1 MLKQGQTYPT
11 NCQECRAYQK
21 DHCTGSQGATA
32 KYDGQMSKIYEIPQ
46 HLPIFE
52 SYQDQHQY
60 TCQVTG
66 MTKVHETKEIK
77 RFLITE
83 EIADLV

>member
-1 MLKQGQTYPT
+1 MYQTGQTYKA
-11 NCQECRAYQK
+11 NCHACRANQAG
-21 DHCTGSQGATA
+21 HCEGQETSTIKMDGNMSEIYGLNDNPTLYSQF
-32 KYDGQMSKIYEIPQ
+32 SN
-46 HLPIFE
+46 
-52 SYQDQHQY
+52 QHQY